1 MATKSQILI
10 KIRDFI
16 KGAIMSWDEAKLFFK
31 FLIGCITVLTSVVAF
46 WVTFDLPQAASKDY
60 VDKKVIMVTDASK
73 QLQASLAN
81 TRIQIN
87 RMTRQGLEAEKYRL
101 TADSKTNNSYDI
113 QKRIRDIEEELKD
126 TARERDILLN
136 SR

>member
-1 MATKSQILI
+1 
-10 KIRDFI
+10 
-16 KGAIMSWDEAKLFFK
+16 MSWDEAKLFFK

-46 WVTFDLPQAASKDY
+46 WVTFDLPQPASKDY

-113 QKRIRDIEEELKD
+113 QKRIQDIEEELKD
-126 TARERDILLN
+126 AARERDILLN